1 MKQELKLLSQ
11 REIAERLGVSK
22 GTLSKWL
29 SKNNVSEETKKG
41 NKKLYQET
49 IIQQYQN
56 AHKSNNEATSNG
68 FSTVDFLQKELQWK
82 QAEIDELKQDGKQK
96 DATIADLANKL
107 AKLADQAQQLNLTDK
122 DDNKLQR
129 LTDNQFQKQDG
140 AVNSPAEPTSHHW
153 WQKLFQ

>member
-1 MKQELKLLSQ
+1 MKQEIKLLSQ
-11 REIAERLGVSK
+11 REIAEKLGVSK

-29 SKNNVSEETKKG
+29 SKNNVSEETRKG

-49 IIQQYQN
+49 IIQQYQR
-56 AHKSNNEATSNG
+56 AHKSSDDSTSNG
-68 FSTVDFLQKELQWK
+68 FSTIDFLQKELQRK

-122 DDNKLQR
+122 DNGKLEMLTNNKQ
-129 LTDNQFQKQDG
+129 QDG
-140 AVNSPAEPTSHHW
+140 SANASTESPQRHW
-153 WQKLFQ
+153 WQKMFK